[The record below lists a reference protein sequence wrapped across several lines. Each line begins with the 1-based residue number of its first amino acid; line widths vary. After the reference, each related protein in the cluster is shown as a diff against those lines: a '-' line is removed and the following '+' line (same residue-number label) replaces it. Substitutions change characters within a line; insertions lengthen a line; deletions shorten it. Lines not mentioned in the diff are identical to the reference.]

1 MCPVVGLVFGE
12 ADCGLSLWIDD
23 GRTARRVSPRL
34 TSIESDEADAL
45 PMLPLNPD
53 STLDLSLL
61 SDESLPIAPREAGE
75 EVLQLFDR
83 HAAQLGRYAASFGLR
98 ADESEDIVQE
108 VFLALFRHLRLG
120 RSRRNLGGWLFQ
132 VAHNLALKQRRRTQ
146 RRATASWDAALHEL
160 IDPAANPETQFAHRQ
175 RRLRLAPVIHALP
188 ARDRRCLLLRAEGL
202 RYRDIAH
209 TLGISLG
216 AVAKSLARSM
226 TRLVN
231 ADRG

>member
-83 HAAQLGRYAASFGLR
+83 HAAPLLRYAASFGLR

-120 RSRRNLGGWLFQ
+120 RSRRNLGG
-132 VAHNLALKQRRRTQ
+132 LAVSGGAQP
-146 RRATASWDAALHEL
+146 RAETAQA
-160 IDPAANPETQFAHRQ
+160 DPAACHR
-175 RRLRLAPVIHALP
+175 V
-188 ARDRRCLLLRAEGL
+188 
-202 RYRDIAH
+202 
-209 TLGISLG
+209 LG
-216 AVAKSLARSM
+216 RSPS
-226 TRLVN
+226 
-231 ADRG
+231 